1 MSDATIVPELD
12 LVVGSMITTRP
23 EEDRAAYEEEYES
36 VSEVQD
42 QLREEGIEVDLVG
55 QPGTEV
61 WESSIDTLGSLY
73 QLSRLAVYLE
83 HEKPIDVVLEE
94 GPVIYDELDRAVTD
108 IWDELVE
115 TRFPH
120 LINLQGINSYFIPAD
135 FVKPVWLAFEN
146 EEGEEDSAYFGSS
159 MQLQKEL
166 TELEALLRSANVP
179 TQSAAFHALEM
190 LRDAAAQSIQYA
202 LPIIVW

>member
-1 MSDATIVPELD
+1 MSDATSVPELD

-23 EEDRAAYEEEYES
+23 DEDRATYEEEYES

-42 QLREEGIEVDLVG
+42 QLREEGIDVDLLS

-61 WESSIDTLGSLY
+61 WESSIETLGALY
-73 QLSRLAVYLE
+73 QLSRLAAYLE
-83 HEKPIDVVLEE
+83 HDKEIATVLEE
-94 GPVIYDELDRAVTD
+94 GPVIYDDLDPAVTD

-120 LINLQGINSYFIPAD
+120 LINLQGINSYFVPVD

-146 EEGEEDSAYFGSS
+146 EDGEEDSAYFGSTN
-159 MQLQKEL
+159 QLQREL
-166 TELEALLRSANVP
+166 TELEELLRQAQVP
-179 TQSAAFHALEM
+179 TQSVAFHALET
-190 LRDAAAQSIQYA
+190 LRDAAVQSLQYG